1 MAGDS
6 ARIVANVK
14 AALKSRDMTYADLA
28 KRIGLS
34 EASVKR
40 VLSRGTLSLRRLE
53 QICDAIGTSVPE
65 VVQLMQG
72 SPVER
77 TEMLTLDQEK
87 ALAADPKLF
96 VCYHL
101 VANGRSNR
109 EIETELRVAPRALQ
123 QWLTRLKAL
132 QLVTLTTGARAR
144 VKAAIA
150 VKWRP
155 NGPVHRMYERE
166 VRGEFLQSL
175 FGEQR
180 EAMHFRSAELSE
192 ASCRILQR
200 KLDRLAADFRDLADL
215 DGALPSSGK
224 RNVGFLLAMRPWVL
238 SRFVKI
244 ATEATRPTPESKS

>member
-1 MAGDS
+1 
-6 ARIVANVK
+6 VANVK
-14 AALKSRDMTYADLA
+14 AVLKLRSVTYAKLA
-28 KRIGLS
+28 ARIGLS

-65 VVQLMQG
+65 VVQLLRG
-72 SPVER
+72 SSVER
-77 TEMLTLDQEK
+77 AEMLTLDQEK

-109 EIETELRVAPRALQ
+109 EIETELRVAPRAVQ
-123 QWLTRLKAL
+123 QWLARLKTL
-132 QLVTLTTGARAR
+132 QLVTLTAGARAR
-144 VKAAIA
+144 AKATVA
-150 VKWRP
+150 VRWRAD
-155 NGPVHRMYERE
+155 GPVHRMYERE

-180 EAMHFRSAELSE
+180 EAMHFHSAELSE

-200 KLDRLAADFRDLADL
+200 KLDRLAADFRDLAEL
-215 DGALPSSGK
+215 DGTLPSAGK

-244 ATEATRPTPESKS
+244 ATQATRPTPASKM